1 MIQLQTLTFAVSL
14 YTCCL

>member
-1 MIQLQTLTFAVSL
+1 MQLQTLTFAVSL